1 MTGQIILLIV
11 LIAMTAALTYCES
24 SVASLSDSKIE
35 KIIENSDK
43 KSQNL
48 KKLWKRREKFL
59 TAAHSA
65 VMLAALL
72 SSALAC
78 HSFATPLAELTAKKT
93 DLFSEAFFGYLFAVL
108 ITVAAAVLVIAFGE
122 IVPMRAAARNPES
135 SAIKTARV
143 SLVISAVF
151 APMMWITKALA
162 KVILK
167 LIGIDP
173 DKELNAVTEEEI
185 LMMSDEGAE
194 KGTIDEDDNRI
205 IKNIFAFDDLT
216 ADQVCTHRTD
226 VSVL

>member
-78 HSFATPLAELTAKKT
+78 HSFAKPLAELTAKKT

-108 ITVAAAVLVIAFGE
+108 ITVAVAVLVIAFGE

-167 LIGIDP
+167 L
-173 DKELNAVTEEEI
+173 A
-185 LMMSDEGAE
+185 S
-194 KGTIDEDDNRI
+194 
-205 IKNIFAFDDLT
+205 
-216 ADQVCTHRTD
+216 Q
-226 VSVL
+226 

>member
-78 HSFATPLAELTAKKT
+78 HSFAKPLAELTAKKT
-93 DLFSEAFFGYLFAVL
+93 DLFSEAFFGYLFA
-108 ITVAAAVLVIAFGE
+108 E
-122 IVPMRAAARNPES
+122 KSR
-135 SAIKTARV
+135 
-143 SLVISAVF
+143 
-151 APMMWITKALA
+151 
-162 KVILK
+162 K
-167 LIGIDP
+167 LR
-173 DKELNAVTEEEI
+173 DKDSPCLTCDICGFCTDDVDNQGAGKDHSEAYRHRPRQ
-185 LMMSDEGAE
+185 GAE
-194 KGTIDEDDNRI
+194 CR
-205 IKNIFAFDDLT
+205 
-216 ADQVCTHRTD
+216 H
-226 VSVL
+226 